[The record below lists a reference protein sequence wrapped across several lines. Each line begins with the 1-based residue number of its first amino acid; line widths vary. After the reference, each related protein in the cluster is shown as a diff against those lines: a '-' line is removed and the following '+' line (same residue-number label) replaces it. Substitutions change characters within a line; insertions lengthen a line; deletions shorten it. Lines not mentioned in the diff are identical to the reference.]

1 MLLEFSLR
9 NFRSFRDEQT
19 FSLIAN
25 AGTEHHDTHTMCIPG
40 DDERRALRSS
50 AVYGPNASG
59 KTNLLLGLRAME
71 QVVVKS
77 AVASQRGDQIE
88 PIDPFRLTKENRDAP
103 TAFEAVFI
111 VDGVEYQYGF
121 EATHKEVVEEW
132 LYAYPRGQARRWF
145 TRSHNVN
152 HSEGTFN
159 PGDYLKGQRKQIWE
173 ATRANALFLSTAAQ
187 LNNKQLAPIFDW
199 FRNSLA
205 YLPGRQVGHRFTA
218 KACTGEVQKQRILSL
233 LRAADLGIENVII
246 NEEPVNLEDL
256 PAGLRD
262 LISSSGQKD
271 DLEQILSQTIRFQH
285 NSEES
290 EESLLDL
297 QEESQGTQQFFAL
310 AGPILDVLDKGR
322 ILFVDEL
329 DSSLHPSMVREIV
342 SLFNNSETNPNGAQL
357 VFNTH
362 DVTLLDQSLLRRDQI
377 WLTEKFNDG
386 ASHLI
391 PLLDFKPRK
400 GTEAL
405 QKNYLQGRYGAMPIP
420 RIREQALRSITLTH
434 EANS

>member
-1 MLLEFSLR
+1 MLIEFSLR

-19 FSLIAN
+19 FSLIASS
-25 AGTEHHDTHTMCIPG
+25 GTEHQDTHTVRIPG
-40 DDERRALRSS
+40 DDERRTLRSA

-59 KTNLLLGLRAME
+59 KTNLLLALRAME

-77 AVASQRGDQIE
+77 AVASQRGDEIE
-88 PIDPFRLTKENRDAP
+88 PIDPFRLKKKNRNAP

-111 VDGVEYQYGF
+111 VEGIEYQYGF
-121 EATHKEVVEEW
+121 EATREKVVEEW
-132 LYAYPRGQARRWF
+132 LYAYPYGQARRWF
-145 TRSHNVN
+145 TRSYSTD
-152 HSEGTFN
+152 HSEGAFN

-173 ATRANALFLSTAAQ
+173 ATRANALYLSTAAQ

-199 FRNSLA
+199 FRHFLA

-218 KACTGEVQKQRILSL
+218 KACTGEVQKERILSL
-233 LRAADLGIENVII
+233 LSAADLGIENVIV
-246 NEEPVNLEDL
+246 NEEPVDLEDL
-256 PAGLRD
+256 PSGLRD

-271 DLEQILSQTIRFQH
+271 DIEQILSQTIRFH
-285 NSEES
+285 HSS
-290 EESLLDL
+290 GDGEESLLDL
-297 QEESQGTQQFFAL
+297 DEESEGTQQFFAL

-322 ILFVDEL
+322 ILLVDEI

-342 SLFNNSETNPNGAQL
+342 SLFNSPETNPNGAQL

-362 DVTLLDQSLLRRDQI
+362 DVTLLDQDLLRRDQV

-386 ASHLI
+386 ASQLI

-400 GTEAL
+400 ETEAL
-405 QKNYLQGRYGAMPIP
+405 QKNYLEGRYGGMPMP
-420 RIREQALRSITLTH
+420 RIREQALRAIAHSQ
-434 EANS
+434 